1 MVLIHCFMPPFS
13 HEMDGAPPLGEG
25 LSMAEDF
32 IQEHL
37 KSSNLSERERALL
50 ARAIGRSS
58 ARPEATPELKRSAEP
73 ADLQDLDY
81 VLTPN
86 LRENTVVGRAWK
98 RHQEADEAS
107 DAAGGAVEEGG
118 SAWAPNKEGGSA
130 ARDDDEDDD
139 VEDDAEGTR
148 TNMKYDRVASSA
160 EVFFSKDP
168 QHLERK
174 KSIGFGLLTLVFLI
188 GPWLVLGVRRLGAGA
203 GASNSEHQLAAV
215 AVEPSP
221 PPPLWPSSSPPPS
234 PPPPSPRPSPPPPP
248 PPCPTP
254 PPPPSPP
261 PSPSPSPPPESP
273 QSVAERIN
281 RRYQRAP
288 YEQWTA
294 SGALPDAGD
303 CLVIAHWFPDGLPRE
318 CLPNC

>member
-1 MVLIHCFMPPFS
+1 MHTWIASAIGAEFHVVLIHCFMPPFS

-37 KSSNLSERERALL
+37 NSTNLSERERDLL

-58 ARPEATPELKRSAEP
+58 ARPEVTSEPMRSAEP
-73 ADLQDLDY
+73 AQDLEY

-86 LRENTVVGRAWK
+86 MRENTVVGRAWK

-130 ARDDDEDDD
+130 ARDDDDDD
-139 VEDDAEGTR
+139 EVEDDAEGTR

-160 EVFFSKDP
+160 EVFFSRLSSKDP

-174 KSIGFGLLTLVFLI
+174 RTIGFGLLTLVFLI
-188 GPWLVLGVRRLGAGA
+188 GPWLVLGVRRLGGGA
-203 GASNSEHQLAAV
+203 GASNLEHQLAAV

-248 PPCPTP
+248 PPCPMP

-288 YEQWTA
+288 YKQWMA
-294 SGALPDAGD
+294 SGALPDAG
-303 CLVIAHWFPDGLPRE
+303 
-318 CLPNC
+318 N

>member
-1 MVLIHCFMPPFS
+1 
-13 HEMDGAPPLGEG
+13 
-25 LSMAEDF
+25 MAEDF

-37 KSSNLSERERALL
+37 KSSNLSERERDLL

-58 ARPEATPELKRSAEP
+58 ARPEATSELKRSSEP

-107 DAAGGAVEEGG
+107 VAAGGAVEEGG
-118 SAWAPNKEGGSA
+118 SAWAPKEGGSA
-130 ARDDDEDDD
+130 ARDDDDDD
-139 VEDDAEGTR
+139 EVEDDAEGTR

-160 EVFFSKDP
+160 EVFFSRLSSKDP
-168 QHLERK
+168 QQLERK
-174 KSIGFGLLTLVFLI
+174 RTIGFGLLTLVFLI
-188 GPWLVLGVRRLGAGA
+188 GPWLVLGVRRLGGGA
-203 GASNSEHQLAAV
+203 GASNLEHQLAAV

-248 PPCPTP
+248 PPCPMP

-288 YEQWTA
+288 YEQWMA
-294 SGALPDAGD
+294 SGALPDAGNWF
-303 CLVIAHWFPDGLPRE
+303 LIASALPDAGNWFLIASPMSASLIDF
-318 CLPNC
+318 